1 MAAYMAIL
9 VILVILVVVTV
20 GAGFA
25 HPRDIVCFVA
35 VNNCYK
41 CLCIKQSSSK
51 VEEVPAGRRSM
62 FLTAVTQWNAARA
75 VDL

>member
-1 MAAYMAIL
+1 MVAYMAIL

-25 HPRDIVCFVA
+25 HPRDIACFSV

-41 CLCIKQSSSK
+41 YLCF
-51 VEEVPAGRRSM
+51 A
-62 FLTAVTQWNAARA
+62 
-75 VDL
+75 